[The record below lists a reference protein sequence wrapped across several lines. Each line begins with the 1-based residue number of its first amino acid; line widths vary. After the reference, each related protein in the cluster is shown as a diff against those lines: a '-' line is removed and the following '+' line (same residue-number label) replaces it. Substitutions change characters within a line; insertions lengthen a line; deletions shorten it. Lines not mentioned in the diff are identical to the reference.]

1 MAFYFQSSGI
11 IGSDGFLLPTLEMMK
26 NMSMHMG
33 EYFYFSNTVKNF
45 IFEDLHF
52 HGSAGVVCVCLII
65 FAFTVMLEGTKS
77 LIFYLNL
84 RKTQNPLT
92 YGRTDTSIQSE
103 RIKFHV
109 GSYLLHMVDLMLAYL
124 LMLAVMSYDAYI
136 LIAVIFGSGVGYF
149 IFGAVNAKNKLKF
162 HALKMGMY
170 DLYDSQTGLTNS
182 QTGLTN
188 SQTGLRNSQTGLT
201 NQSQCS
207 ISSSTTSSKYGSN
220 GVSCANGSR

>member
-1 MAFYFQSSGI
+1 MEAR
-11 IGSDGFLLPTLEMMK
+11 P
-26 NMSMHMG
+26 MSP

-103 RIKFHV
+103 RSPLFSPLMIPSSVSEIKQKRIKFHV